1 MKQWSRACVLAG
13 CAVLAASVLAQQWK
27 AEVPAVEKAGVY
39 RVVLSPELVGLS
51 QQDLRDVRLQ
61 NSAGVET
68 PYLLNV
74 EQREVGRGEYHD
86 FRILRNERLGKQTFL
101 ELECPHRGFVVDD
114 IHLRIRNA
122 EVEKEVT
129 LTGSDDGKD
138 WFFIKADIML
148 LGDNDDRTTTLRMLR
163 LPASDYAR
171 YRLVINDS
179 ATAPLQILGAQW
191 FTYGTEGGVFETD
204 NTVRWTRKEERG
216 ATRITVACP
225 RMILVDRVVL
235 QVGDGTKFHRPVRI
249 EQMVSVTTGRGR
261 KRRTVQHKEV
271 VASSHISSAERSPWD
286 LPGLRLDSFDI
297 VIDNGDDQPLAIS
310 DIRFLQLQRSLLA
323 ELKPGQHY
331 TITTGDP
338 KKQAPQYDL
347 AHFKEQLP
355 APIATLNHGPLIAL
369 PPAAQQGPTIA
380 PSRWWIW
387 AGLVAVLGLVG
398 FMAVRMLREP
408 PTTT

>member
-1 MKQWSRACVLAG
+1 MLVG
-13 CAVLAASVLAQQWK
+13 CAVLAASALAQQWK
-27 AEVPAVEKAGVY
+27 TEVPAVERAGVY

-51 QQDLRDVRLQ
+51 QRDLRDVRLQ

-74 EQREVGRGEYHD
+74 EQREVGKGEYRD
-86 FRILRNERLGKQTFL
+86 FRVLRNERLGKQTFL
-101 ELECPHRGFVVDD
+101 ELECPYRGFVVDD

-129 LTGSDDGKD
+129 LAGSDDGKD
-138 WFFIKADIML
+138 WFFIKADVML

-163 LPASDYAR
+163 LPASEYAR

-179 ATAPLQILGAQW
+179 ATAPLRILGAQW
-191 FTYGTEGGVFETD
+191 FTYGSEGGIFEADTM
-204 NTVRWTRKEERG
+204 VRWTREEEPG
-216 ATRITVACP
+216 ATRISVVCP
-225 RMILVDRVVL
+225 RMMLLDRLVL
-235 QVGDGTKFHRPVRI
+235 QVGEGMKFHRPVRI
-249 EQMVSVTTGRGR
+249 EQVVSVTTGRGR
-261 KRRTVQHKEV
+261 KRRTSQHKEV
-271 VASSHISSAERSPWD
+271 VASSHISSAERSLWD

-310 DIRFLQLQRSLLA
+310 GIRFLQLQRSLLA
-323 ELKPGQHY
+323 ELQHGQHY

-369 PPAAQQGPTIA
+369 PPAAQQGPAIA

-408 PTTT
+408 PSTT